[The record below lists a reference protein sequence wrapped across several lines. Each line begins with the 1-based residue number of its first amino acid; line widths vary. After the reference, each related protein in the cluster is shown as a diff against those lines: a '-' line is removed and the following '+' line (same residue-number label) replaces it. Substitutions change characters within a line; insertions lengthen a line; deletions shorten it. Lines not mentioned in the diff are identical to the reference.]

1 MPQGSS
7 LTQQTINP
15 EQYETNY
22 VPKRQSV
29 RNLSQTLDNHEK
41 HTYMNDPPVRQ
52 TNKPTM
58 KENQLG
64 ASTRDIKASNKSPDL
79 EQIRK
84 RHEQNIAQAFEDLLK
99 FKPSESLAKQA
110 QPKPKENNYSNILK
124 DIDAC
129 VNDMKKYAAR
139 PILPLVHK
147 TEPDYDSFE
156 YQDRKRSVPLSDIS
170 NLGQEL
176 PHSVGPPHR
185 PSEVESLQMPSLQ
198 KPLINEGIYSI
209 DNFLPT
215 RSVAGTGN
223 TQRAPIHNLG
233 SSHRADRVE
242 HIHHLPTNRI
252 NSAVKLPV
260 QHIEHNQQR
269 EKPMNQRDHDFISII
284 KENLNKESNMSFSNE
299 LVDLLARTLLKV
311 MQSTTNTTTT
321 ASTHRNQV
329 IGNLGLNSKF

>member
-1 MPQGSS
+1 
-7 LTQQTINP
+7 
-15 EQYETNY
+15 
-22 VPKRQSV
+22 
-29 RNLSQTLDNHEK
+29 
-41 HTYMNDPPVRQ
+41 MNDPPVRQ
-52 TNKPTM
+52 TNKSTTL

-64 ASTRDIKASNKSPDL
+64 ASTRDINLSNKSPDL
-79 EQIRK
+79 ETIRK

-99 FKPSESLAKQA
+99 FKPSETYSKQA

-147 TEPDYDSFE
+147 TDPDYDSFE
-156 YQDRKRSVPLSDIS
+156 FQDRKRSVPLSDIS

-176 PHSVGPPHR
+176 PHSGGPPHR
-185 PSEVESLQMPSLQ
+185 PSEVESSLQMPSLS

-209 DNFLPT
+209 DNFLPA
-215 RSVAGTGN
+215 RSGTGTGN
-223 TQRAPIHNLG
+223 THRAPIHNLG
-233 SSHRADRVE
+233 SSHRVDRADRAID
-242 HIHHLPTNRI
+242 IHHLPTNRI
-252 NSAVKLPV
+252 NSAVKLPP
-260 QHIEHNQQR
+260 QQNIENMTHNQQR
-269 EKPMNQRDHDFISII
+269 ENYHKQPMNQREHDFVNAI

-329 IGNLGLNSKF
+329 MG